1 VTATLFAGV
10 DNIMGVVCQR
20 RLIGFEVNMG
30 LILPNNLVMMPRGP
44 FAIAQV
50 TRRRANYGSA

>member
-1 VTATLFAGV
+1 MQLGSVTAMLFAGV

-30 LILPNNLVMMPRGP
+30 LILLNNLVMMPRGP
-44 FAIAQV
+44 FAIPA
-50 TRRRANYGSA
+50 TGI

>member
-1 VTATLFAGV
+1 MLFAGV

-30 LILPNNLVMMPRGP
+30 LILLNNLVMMRRGP
-44 FAIAQV
+44 FAIPA
-50 TRRRANYGSA
+50 TRI

>member
-1 VTATLFAGV
+1 LNWTLFAGV

-30 LILPNNLVMMPRGP
+30 LILLNNLVMMPRAGP
-44 FAIAQV
+44 FAIPA
-50 TRRRANYGSA
+50 TRI